1 MKNICLLIILGFF
14 SHGIQAQ
21 EMLRDTLT
29 LSEAVPDTQVQGTVV
44 PDTIMKRSSIKPW
57 SLAIPAVLIA
67 RGALSIDSRFDHKLQ
82 RYVTD
87 NVKGKLRIDDHLQYL
102 PIAGVF
108 LLPNIG
114 IEPAHTLKERVLIGG
129 RPMR

>member
-44 PDTIMKRSSIKPW
+44 PDTIMKRSYI
-57 SLAIPAVLIA
+57 
-67 RGALSIDSRFDHKLQ
+67 
-82 RYVTD
+82 
-87 NVKGKLRIDDHLQYL
+87 
-102 PIAGVF
+102 
-108 LLPNIG
+108 
-114 IEPAHTLKERVLIGG
+114 
-129 RPMR
+129 